1 MLRVQN
7 GPVGAEFENA
17 SEVSK
22 CHSGINLG
30 IPSQSASSGDL
41 PFPAGHAENKTTAI
55 QPLGGLPRT
64 SPFRN
69 PQLVTQMHWHGCAQ
83 TGDTQGPMP
92 GTLSTP
98 DPLGLRLHHRSP
110 SPVLHLWSQGGS
122 RMGSPSP
129 DGKQQGCDPVLPPP
143 DPFPSA
149 PLPLSPLPALPSGDI
164 ASCGGGGCAASPSYP
179 EQTDPGLGSSSSLET
194 LIPRHQPPETPF

>member
-7 GPVGAEFENA
+7 HPMGAEFEHA

-22 CHSGINLG
+22 CHSGINPG

-55 QPLGGLPRT
+55 QPLGALPRT
-64 SPFRN
+64 SPFPN
-69 PQLVTQMHWHGCAQ
+69 PQVVTEILWHGCAQ

-110 SPVLHLWSQGGS
+110 SQVPISCPPSAVPGKKQDGLPTTGWEAAGLSPCVAPPRPISFGTAPSQPLASFALWGH
-122 RMGSPSP
+122 RFLRWRRL
-129 DGKQQGCDPVLPPP
+129 CCLPVLP
-143 DPFPSA
+143 
-149 PLPLSPLPALPSGDI
+149 
-164 ASCGGGGCAASPSYP
+164 
-179 EQTDPGLGSSSSLET
+179 
-194 LIPRHQPPETPF
+194 